1 MASVQAESLA
11 GNQLIDWRGPSGNLA
26 PNFAGYL
33 NSQTLGGAPYWKQ
46 LAAFAPPAQC
56 LAPPP
61 PPPPP
66 LGTPTALPTPTPAP
80 TILPGARSLP
90 LLPSHGTLLRWLC
103 TS

>member
-1 MASVQAESLA
+1 MA

-26 PNFAGYL
+26 SNFAGYL

-46 LAAFAPPAQC
+46 LAAFAPPPQC

-66 LGTPTALPTPTPAP
+66 AGTPTALPTPTPAP
-80 TILPGARSLP
+80 TILPGAHPLP
-90 LLPSHGTLLRWLC
+90 HLACCAPSCWAAQAEC
-103 TS
+103 CVAQCPD